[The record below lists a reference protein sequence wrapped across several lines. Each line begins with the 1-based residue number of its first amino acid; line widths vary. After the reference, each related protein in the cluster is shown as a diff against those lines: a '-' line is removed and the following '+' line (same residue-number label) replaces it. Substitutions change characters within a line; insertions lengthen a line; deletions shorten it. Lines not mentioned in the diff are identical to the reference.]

1 MVFKMHQHIKR
12 KITKQFS
19 FYSPS
24 HYIPSILNLPRSS
37 LSFQF
42 DDLPAKTALS
52 PISTYKNMSFTS
64 FHLLNVPLAINTSL
78 IAPEDK
84 AAAASPPNA
93 LFGSRS
99 ALSQSDSETKEAAFP
114 RIFVSPSYS
123 SSSST
128 PFHQKFILHSFII
141 KPLGYIPKGRWAKF
155 QIRAFDLEGETSK
168 GALLFFGGDNGGEG
182 FVSRS
187 FQLWLTPWG
196 PMNVLEI
203 KATEGIPGGEDGGD
217 WEFAFDDL
225 VVEILEE
232 EKGEEEKME
241 VGLDRDEV

>member
-1 MVFKMHQHIKR
+1 
-12 KITKQFS
+12 
-19 FYSPS
+19 
-24 HYIPSILNLPRSS
+24 
-37 LSFQF
+37 
-42 DDLPAKTALS
+42 
-52 PISTYKNMSFTS
+52 MSFTS
-64 FHLLNVPLAINTSL
+64 FYLLNVPLAINTSL

-99 ALSQSDSETKEAAFP
+99 SLSLSEAKEAAFP
-114 RIFVSPSYS
+114 RIFVDPSYPS
-123 SSSST
+123 SSSE

-141 KPLGYIPKGRWAKF
+141 KPLGYIPKGKWAKF
-155 QIRAFDLEGETSK
+155 QIRAFDLEGETTK
-168 GALLFFGGDNGGEG
+168 GALLFFGGDNRGEG

-187 FQLWLTPWG
+187 FQFWLTPWG

-203 KATEGIPGGEDGGD
+203 KATEGLPGGADGGD

-232 EKGEEEKME
+232 EKEEE
-241 VGLDRDEV
+241 GLGRDKI